1 MQLTTLEKA
10 RRITTT
16 DGKQLPQPRKNL
28 SGVLPTIII
37 KRFNKDELFGGAEN
51 FIQRLV
57 TQLALLG
64 VNINI
69 LSARLKPEWKKTEQI
84 TTDGAKINI
93 KRLPHP
99 GLRFAGT
106 LIYNLHLLFELLA
119 RKETN
124 RVIHINFASKELIPA
139 VLARTLTSTPV
150 VCRIA
155 CAGDTGE
162 LTSECKRF
170 YGFIIKRALKNVD
183 TFIALSEDIARE
195 LAREG
200 IEEQKILVIPN
211 GVDTEFFSPPDEE
224 EKLKARSLYRVGK
237 GEFVVG
243 FSGRLSPQKDLKTLI
258 ESIQNTPDNTRL
270 LIAGKGPEK
279 VKIEKAIR
287 EKALYRKVTLLG
299 PVRDIK
305 IFYSSLDIFVLPSL
319 FEGLS
324 NSLLEAMSMG
334 LPVIATDVSG
344 SNELVRDGVTGLL
357 IPKSRPD
364 ILSRAINRL
373 YKDKFLRKR
382 LGEEA
387 RNRIKMSYSIE
398 SIALKYLELYENL
411 LRARKR

>member
-1 MQLTTLEKA
+1 MQIDTLESA
-10 RRITTT
+10 RRETTT

-28 SGVLPTIII
+28 SNVFPTIVI
-37 KRFNKDELFGGAEN
+37 KRFKKDELFGGAEN

-64 VNINI
+64 ININI
-69 LSARLKPEWKKTEQI
+69 LSARLKPEWEKTEQVTI
-84 TTDGAKINI
+84 NGTKVNI

-99 GLRFAGT
+99 RLRFAGT
-106 LIYNLHLLFELLA
+106 LIYNLYLLFELLTN
-119 RKETN
+119 KESN

-139 VLARTLTSTPV
+139 VLARTLTGTPV

-162 LTSECKRF
+162 LTSECNRF

-183 TFIALSEDIARE
+183 AFVALSEDIVRE
-195 LAREG
+195 LSGEG
-200 IEEQKILVIPN
+200 IEKQKILVIPN

-258 ESIQNTPDNTRL
+258 ESMQNTPYNTRL

-279 VKIEKAIR
+279 LNMEKAIR
-287 EKALYRKVTLLG
+287 ERALDKKVTLLG
-299 PVRDIK
+299 PVKDIK
-305 IFYSSLDIFVLPSL
+305 SFYSSLDIFVLPSL

-334 LPVIATDVSG
+334 LPVVATDTSG
-344 SNELVRDGVTGLL
+344 SNELVRDGMTGLL

-364 ILSRAINRL
+364 ILSKAINRL
-373 YKDKFLRKR
+373 YHDRALREQ
-382 LGEEA
+382 LGKEA
-387 RNRIKMSYSIE
+387 RKTIKIGYSIE

-411 LRARKR
+411 LKARPM